1 MKKNNKGFML
11 AETIVTTV
19 VIVSAMIGLYSIFNR
34 LYIQYNKYNNY
45 YNIDGKY
52 AIINTVDY
60 LLLNDFNGFINTI
73 FDEEKSHY
81 TIMKKDAICDDSIAS
96 YFNQETCQTIKDT
109 YGINEMIIA
118 KYNKDALVEIRK
130 TTINQTF
137 KEYIDYVIDYYDVSN
152 NTDKFSYIVLT
163 EIKDSKDSNDSNDYY
178 YANMGIE

>member
-34 LYIQYNKYNNY
+34 LYNQYNKYNSY

-60 LLLNDFNGFINTI
+60 LLINDFNGMINTI
-73 FDEEKSHY
+73 FENKQFF
-81 TIMKKDAICDDSIAS
+81 TIMKKEGDICSKYNNIDITN
-96 YFNQETCQTIKDT
+96 FLNQDTCKTIRDT
-109 YGINEMIIA
+109 YNINEMIIA
-118 KYNKDALVEIRK
+118 EYDASVLEKDIK
-130 TTINQTF
+130 NDNMNQTF
-137 KEYIDYVIDYYDVSN
+137 KEYIDYVIGYYDVSN
-152 NTDKFSYIVLT
+152 DDTKFSYIVLV
-163 EIKDSKDSNDSNDYY
+163 EIKDGDDYY